1 MGFGCSKL
9 WQSLACAVFVAAS
22 AVCAPA
28 FSAGKP
34 GSCALPE
41 MKTAE
46 RPDAGGAATKVA
58 VGIYLVDVN
67 EIDDVKQQFVSDFL
81 VFQTWKDRRLEGLDG
96 CAFDL
101 TQVWSPKLDFVNS
114 GRVFSGLPDRVHIGP
129 KGTVRHVQ
137 RYRGALAF
145 PHRLD
150 DFPFDE
156 HIIDISLVPVGYPLK
171 EVELEVDEEN
181 MGRQSDL
188 TIPDWK
194 LGRVDGRIDSLSPPR
209 IDRTLSQFRFE
220 ITAKRRPEYYLWKVL
235 VPLMLIVAM
244 SWSVFWINPAQ
255 FGPQIG
261 MSATS
266 MLTLIAFQ
274 FAMAGILPRLSYF
287 TALDAFITASTGLVF
302 LALVEALTT
311 SYLVSVDRK
320 ELALRFDRVCRWA
333 FPLAFVGLVLWIF
346 VL

>member
-9 WQSLACAVFVAAS
+9 RRLLAGTAFLAAVS
-22 AVCAPA
+22 VCAPA
-28 FSAGKP
+28 YSAAPPK
-34 GSCALPE
+34 SCALPD

-46 RPDAGGAATKVA
+46 RPDAGGAATKVE
-58 VGIYLVDVN
+58 VGIFLADMM
-67 EIDDVKQQFVSDFL
+67 EIDDVKQQLTADFL
-81 VFQTWKDRRLEGLDG
+81 VFATWRDQRLTGLEGCNLD
-96 CAFDL
+96 L
-101 TQVWSPKLDFVNS
+101 HQIWSPKLDFVNS
-114 GRVFSGLPDRVHIGP
+114 GRVFPGMPERAIVGAG
-129 KGTVRHVQ
+129 GTVRYVQ
-137 RYRGALAF
+137 RYRGSLSF

-150 DFPFDE
+150 EFPFDE
-156 HIIDISLVPVGYPLK
+156 HIIDISLVPVGYRVK
-171 EVELEVDEEN
+171 DVELEVDEAN

-188 TIPDWK
+188 TIPDWR
-194 LGRVDGRIDSLSPPR
+194 LGRVAGRIDSLSPPR

-220 ITAKRRPEYYLWKVL
+220 VPAKRRPEYYLWKVL

-311 SYLVSVDRK
+311 SYLVSVERK
-320 ELALRFDRVCRWA
+320 ELALRFDRVCRWV
-333 FPLAFVGLVLWIF
+333 FPLTFVGLVLWIF